1 MQWLFWKYV
10 DLYRRELFM
19 IPKEKKHY
27 VLLKAVFPLYRIAFA
42 PPYWVSVH
50 TQDSCGG
57 AIPVTGVKV
66 HLTDHNSGASHIGYE
81 FLPYLVSYM

>member
-1 MQWLFWKYV
+1 M

>member
-1 MQWLFWKYV
+1 MAVLEICGPLQERIIHDTKG
-10 DLYRRELFM
+10 
-19 IPKEKKHY
+19 KKHY
-27 VLLKAVFPLYRIAFA
+27 VLSKAVFPLYRIAFA

>member
-1 MQWLFWKYV
+1 MAVLEICGPLQERIIHDTKG
-10 DLYRRELFM
+10 
-19 IPKEKKHY
+19 KKT
-27 VLLKAVFPLYRIAFA
+27 LCSFESCDFPLYRIAFA